1 MHQAISDRKLGVVPA
16 NETSVTLKTDPQPIK
31 KRWAFLVGINSYVD
45 PAFSKLSFCIKD
57 VKALQNTLS
66 RLNYETVCL
75 HDELKSGPRF
85 PSRNNIEAELVTFC
99 EQMGEDD
106 LLWVHFACHG
116 MQLEEQSG
124 KEQPV
129 LIAQDTRRA
138 TLSSTSLPLSKVE
151 ELMGKSKAKRRVL
164 TLDACETGVEMGR
177 NSNAPDFIKNVHE
190 LAEGY
195 ALISAS
201 TAKQAAQ
208 ERQDIGHGV
217 FTHYLLK
224 GLKEDAKDEQG
235 NITISGLY
243 NYVLNEFRSR
253 NIQQGGQLQE
263 PTYRAQGIGDIIL
276 INLNNVKLNVPLQS
290 DSFDFKRLAI
300 INQRWG
306 KKSEIIPD
314 RGSIKYFEEE
324 FEDFTLQMAQIDR
337 GTFFMGSPENEL
349 ERIHT
354 EGPQRQVNIS
364 SPFFMSRTPI
374 TQRQWRVVAGLPP
387 VDRTIKLEPDPSHF
401 KGDGRP
407 VEKVSWFEAVEFCE
421 RLSNKTGRSY
431 RLPSEAEWEYAC
443 RAGTTSPF
451 HYGATISTD
460 LAKYRGINYKEKD
473 KEYKGFYGGGSQ
485 GEYREGTNEVM
496 KLSPNAFGLYDMH
509 GNVYEWCAD
518 YWHDNYENAP
528 TDGSVWTDGGFETHR
543 VLRGGSWAN
552 NPGSCRSASRLGYY
566 PAPQVAIIGFRVV
579 CGLV

>member
-1 MHQAISDRKLGVVPA
+1 MHKAISDRRTDVVLK
-16 NETSVTLKTDPQPIK
+16 NETSVPPNTNPKPIQ

-45 PAFSKLSFCIKD
+45 PAFSKLSFCIND
-57 VKALQNTLS
+57 VRALQNTLS

-85 PSRNNIEAELVTFC
+85 PSRNNIEAELATFC
-99 EQMGEDD
+99 EQVGEDD

-116 MQLEEQSG
+116 MRLEEQSG

-138 TLSSTSLPLSKVE
+138 ILPFTSLPLSRVE
-151 ELMGKSKAKRRVL
+151 ELMGNSKAKRRVL

-177 NSNAPDFIKNVHE
+177 NSNAPDFIKNVRE

-208 ERQDIGHGV
+208 ERSDVGHGA
-217 FTHYLLK
+217 FTHFLLN
-224 GLKEDAKDEQG
+224 GLKEGAKDEQG
-235 NITISGLY
+235 NITISRLY

-263 PTYRAQGIGDIIL
+263 PTYRSQGIGDIIL
-276 INLNNVKLNVPLQS
+276 TNLNDVKLNVSLK
-290 DSFDFKRLAI
+290 SFDFEVSSLEI

-306 KKSEIIPD
+306 KKSEII
-314 RGSIKYFEEE
+314 RGRGNIEFFEEKI
-324 FEDFTLQMAQIDR
+324 EDVTLQMAQIPR
-337 GTFFMGSPENEL
+337 GTFFMGSSEDEPE
-349 ERIHT
+349 RFPT

-364 SPFFMSRTPI
+364 SPFFMSLAPI

-387 VDRTIKLEPDPSHF
+387 VDKTIKLELDPSHF
-401 KGDGRP
+401 EGDDRP

-421 RLSNKTGRSY
+421 RLSIKTGRSY

-460 LAKYRGINYKEKD
+460 LANYRGTNYKEKE

-485 GEYREGTNEVM
+485 GKYRGETIKVM
-496 KLSPNAFGLYDMH
+496 QFSPNAFGLYDMH
-509 GNVYEWCAD
+509 GNVYEWCMD

-528 TDGSVWTDGGFETHR
+528 TDSSVWTDGGFETHR

-566 PAPQVAIIGFRVV
+566 PAPRVAIIGFRVV
-579 CGLV
+579 CGLL